1 MAWTK
6 QKVYVWYVCLVA
18 ATTMILYG
26 YDSSTFNAIQGS
38 PNWKEYFHNPGP
50 NVIGSVNTAY
60 TVGGIVAGKY
70 HNIRC
75 NQPTLNLTLQASFSL
90 HPSPID
96 GVAK

>member
-38 PNWKEYFHNPGP
+38 DNWKEYFNNPGP

-60 TVGGIVAGKY
+60 TVGGIVAG
-70 HNIRC
+70 I
-75 NQPTLNLTLQASFSL
+75 
-90 HPSPID
+90 HPSGQIKKHSAD
-96 GVAK
+96 AQGRFLLLCTDF

>member
-38 PNWKEYFHNPGP
+38 DNWKEYFNNPGP

-60 TVGGIVAGKY
+60 TVGGIVAGIQLSKQIKE
-70 HNIRC
+70 HFTNAQGRLLLLCTDI
-75 NQPTLNLTLQASFSL
+75 
-90 HPSPID
+90 
-96 GVAK
+96 

>member
-1 MAWTK
+1 MVSTEHRQKSTDMTWTK

-38 PNWKEYFHNPGP
+38 SNWKEYFHHPGP

-60 TVGGIVAGKY
+60 TVG
-70 HNIRC
+70 
-75 NQPTLNLTLQASFSL
+75 
-90 HPSPID
+90 
-96 GVAK
+96 